1 MSSLRAVTDYGQSL
15 WLNYVRRALIE
26 SGELRRMLDEGVR
39 GIKNSPSVI
48 EKAITCSSDYNSI
61 IERLTS
67 EGKQGVA
74 LFEALLIDDTQRA
87 SDILHPIFSES
98 EESDGFV
105 TLPLNP
111 ELAHNAVSL
120 IAEGKRLG
128 GTCSVVNRS
137 NIMLEVP
144 ATPAGIVAVRA
155 LIADGCNL
163 CVTHI
168 FSLSTYEQVVEAS
181 LLGMTDFLD
190 THSVWRL
197 TPASVASV
205 MLAAVDRD
213 ADEALEQLG
222 RVDLQG
228 KAGVALAKVLYAR
241 SRELFSGER
250 WRQLASKGAKEQRLL
265 WMDTVPRRFDV
276 PDTYYADA
284 LIGPNTVH
292 ALSPPTL
299 HAFRHHGSA
308 AATLTQD
315 VDRAHDHMQALTEL
329 GIDIEAKAQ
338 KPQERGLLE
347 DTKTFH
353 RLLRGIGQKR
363 SNLEEGWRR
372 LTITAGEHHAAVEHG
387 LSMLCDEHIMC
398 RIWEEDS
405 SLWNDSDS
413 VQGQFA
419 WLHVLDTMEVN
430 VSRLQRAVQA
440 ARTAGFNQAVI
451 FAAGGAA
458 RVARLFPDTFGQ
470 LPYIPGVVAYTPG
483 PYLPAT
489 VLEMD
494 GSPFPWNRLAEFDP
508 NDTLFVISNKSM
520 AGEMLPV
527 FHELCPWVRG
537 VVGEES
543 AGDHFVAITDPQSPL
558 AQTAQDFH
566 FRDCFIDHPGIHNGY
581 AALSYSGL
589 LPAAL
594 TGADLKQL
602 LRRAA
607 EMACNAS
614 GCNCPLR
621 GDNVAAQLGNALGV
635 LAQRGHNRVT
645 FISSPFLESFGSWA
659 EALVAER
666 LAGDGIQV
674 VSGDPI
680 LAPEEYGRDR
690 LFIFTHMERDET
702 HQETERA
709 LRDAGHPVA
718 SLRLA
723 DPYDIGGL
731 LFTWQMAVTV
741 AAYHLRRARSTAT
754 RHLATA

>member
-1 MSSLRAVTDYGQSL
+1 MSNLRAVTDYGQSL
-15 WLNYVRRALIE
+15 WLNYLRRALIE
-26 SGELRRMLDEGVR
+26 SGELRQMLNEGICGV
-39 GIKNSPSVI
+39 KNTPSVV
-48 EKAITCSSDYNSI
+48 EKAITCSSDYNSL

-67 EGKQGVA
+67 EGKQGAA
-74 LFEALLIDDTQRA
+74 LYEALLIDDAQRTA
-87 SDILHPIFSES
+87 DILHPIFSET

-144 ATPAGIVAVRA
+144 ATPAGIVALRA
-155 LIADGCNL
+155 LIADGCNV

-168 FSLSTYEQVVEAS
+168 FSLATYEQVVETY

-213 ADEALEQLG
+213 VDEALEQLG
-222 RVDLQG
+222 RLDLQA
-228 KAGVALAKVLYAR
+228 KAGVALAKLLYAR
-241 SRELFSGER
+241 SRELYGGER
-250 WRQLASKGAKEQRLL
+250 WQRLAQKGAKEQRLL
-265 WMDTVPRRFDV
+265 WIDTVPRRFDL

-292 ALSPPTL
+292 ALAPATL
-299 HAFRHHGSA
+299 HAFRRHGSVA
-308 AATLTQD
+308 ETLTQD
-315 VDRAHDHMQALTEL
+315 LTRAQEHMQALKEL
-329 GIDIEAKAQ
+329 GIDIEATAQ
-338 KPQERGLLE
+338 KPQERTLFE
-347 DTKTFH
+347 DAKTFQ
-353 RLLRGIGQKR
+353 LLLSGVGQKR
-363 SNLEEGWRR
+363 TTLEEGWRR
-372 LTITAGEHHAAVEHG
+372 LTITAGEHEAAVEHG
-387 LSMLCDEHIMC
+387 LTMLCDEHVMC

-405 SLWNDSDS
+405 SLWNHSDGPP
-413 VQGQFA
+413 GQFA

-430 VSRLQRAVQA
+430 VNRLQRAVQA

-458 RVARLFPDTFGQ
+458 RVARLFSDTFGQ
-470 LPYIPGVVAYTPG
+470 LPYIPGVVPYTPG
-483 PYLPAT
+483 AHLPAT
-489 VLEMD
+489 VLESD
-494 GSPFPWNRLAEFDP
+494 GPRFPWEKLAEFDP
-508 NDTLFVISNKSM
+508 NDTLFVLSDKSVT
-520 AGEMLPV
+520 GEMLPV
-527 FHELCPWVRG
+527 FYELSPWVTG
-537 VVGEES
+537 VVGKEN
-543 AGDHFVAITDPQSPL
+543 AGDHFVAITEPKSPL
-558 AQTAQDFH
+558 AQRAQEFR
-566 FRDCFIDHPGIHNGY
+566 FRDCFIDHPGIHDGF

-607 EMACNAS
+607 QMACNAS

-635 LAQRGHNRVT
+635 LAQRGHHLT

-674 VSGDPI
+674 ASGDPI
-680 LAPEEYGRDR
+680 LATEEYGRDR

-702 HQETERA
+702 HQEAERA

-718 SLRLA
+718 SLHLA

-741 AAYHLRRARSTAT
+741 AAYHLRRAPSAVV